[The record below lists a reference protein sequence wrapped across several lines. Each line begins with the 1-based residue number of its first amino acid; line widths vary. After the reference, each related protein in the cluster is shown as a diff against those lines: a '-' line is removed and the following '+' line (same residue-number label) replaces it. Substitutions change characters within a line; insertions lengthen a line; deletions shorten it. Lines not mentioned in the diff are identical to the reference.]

1 MSQFYALMSD
11 NTVKYISL
19 KEEIVDDVKNI
30 FINGGNKLKP
40 EGLEEDEFDGNIVSR
55 NGENIVYVNYIL
67 PDDFQ
72 RIPDNQ
78 ADISEYNINRDM
90 PKGIFYYDDG
100 KFYFQAFNK
109 KNLLQ
114 RKMVLQICGDN
125 AYSKMNNSAFI
136 VEDKVHAIYENGK
149 LYFQSYTLA
158 NQIFSLIDFVTEATN
173 GEIDSFGNIAGI
185 SVDAN
190 VVKDIANVKTRRLV
204 KLLSST
210 NNIATFIGKN
220 AKTRTSLLKQYG
232 IKAQINV
239 NNELE
244 LPTDNVAD
252 LNRALEFLNE
262 DIFTGVITN
271 SLYRS
276 NSKKKDDA

>member
-78 ADISEYNINRDM
+78 ADMSDYDINRDI
-90 PKGIFYYDDG
+90 PKSIFYYDDG

-109 KNLLQ
+109 KNMLQ

-136 VEDKVHAIYENGK
+136 VDDKVHAIYENGK

-173 GEIDSFGNIAGI
+173 GEIDSFGNITGI
-185 SVDAN
+185 SVNAN

-232 IKAQINV
+232 IKAQINA
-239 NNELE
+239 NNELV

-262 DIFTGVITN
+262 DIFKGVITN

>member
-90 PKGIFYYDDG
+90 PKSIFYYDDG

-244 LPTDNVAD
+244 LPTNNVAD

-262 DIFTGVITN
+262 DIFKGVITN

>member
-78 ADISEYNINRDM
+78 ADMSDYDINRDI
-90 PKGIFYYDDG
+90 PKSIFYYDDG

-109 KNLLQ
+109 KNMLQ

-136 VEDKVHAIYENGK
+136 VDDKVHAIYENGK

-173 GEIDSFGNIAGI
+173 GEIDSFGNITGV
-185 SVDAN
+185 SVNAN
-190 VVKDIANVKTRRLV
+190 VVKDLANVKTRRLV
-204 KLLSST
+204 KLLLST

-232 IKAQINV
+232 IKAQINA

-244 LPTDNVAD
+244 LPTNNVAD

-262 DIFTGVITN
+262 DIFKGVITN

>member
-90 PKGIFYYDDG
+90 PKSIFYYDDG

-136 VEDKVHAIYENGK
+136 VDDKVHAIYENGK

-232 IKAQINV
+232 IKAQINA

-244 LPTDNVAD
+244 LPTNNVAD

-262 DIFTGVITN
+262 DIFKGVITN

>member
-78 ADISEYNINRDM
+78 ADMSDYDINRDI
-90 PKGIFYYDDG
+90 PKSIFYYDDG

-109 KNLLQ
+109 KNMLQ

-136 VEDKVHAIYENGK
+136 VDDKVHAIYENGK

-173 GEIDSFGNIAGI
+173 GEIDSFGNITGI
-185 SVDAN
+185 SVNAN

-210 NNIATFIGKN
+210 NNIATFIGKS

-232 IKAQINV
+232 IKAQINA

-262 DIFTGVITN
+262 DIFKGVITN

-276 NSKKKDDA
+276 NSKKKDDT

>member
-78 ADISEYNINRDM
+78 ADISEYNINGDT
-90 PKGIFYYDDG
+90 PKSIFYYDDG

-109 KNLLQ
+109 KNMLQ

-136 VEDKVHAIYENGK
+136 VDDKVHAIYENGK

-210 NNIATFIGKN
+210 NNIATFIGKS

-232 IKAQINV
+232 IKAQINA

-244 LPTDNVAD
+244 LPTNNVAD

-262 DIFTGVITN
+262 DIFKGVITN

>member
-78 ADISEYNINRDM
+78 ADMSDYDINRDI
-90 PKGIFYYDDG
+90 PKSIFYYDDG

-109 KNLLQ
+109 KNMLQ

-136 VEDKVHAIYENGK
+136 VDDKVHAIYENGK

-244 LPTDNVAD
+244 LPTNNVAD

-262 DIFTGVITN
+262 DIFKGVITN

>member
-78 ADISEYNINRDM
+78 ADMSDYDINRDI
-90 PKGIFYYDDG
+90 PKSIFYYDDG

-109 KNLLQ
+109 KNMLQ

-136 VEDKVHAIYENGK
+136 VDDKVHAIYENGK

-173 GEIDSFGNIAGI
+173 GEIDSFGNITGI
-185 SVDAN
+185 SVNAN

-232 IKAQINV
+232 IKAQINA

-244 LPTDNVAD
+244 LPTNNVAD

-262 DIFTGVITN
+262 DIFKGVITN

>member
-90 PKGIFYYDDG
+90 PKSIFYYDDG

-136 VEDKVHAIYENGK
+136 VDDKVHAIYENGK

-262 DIFTGVITN
+262 DIFKGVITN

>member
-78 ADISEYNINRDM
+78 ADMSDYDINRDI
-90 PKGIFYYDDG
+90 PKSIFYYDDG

-109 KNLLQ
+109 KNMLQ
-114 RKMVLQICGDN
+114 RKMVLQICRDN

-136 VEDKVHAIYENGK
+136 VDDKVHAIYENGK

-173 GEIDSFGNIAGI
+173 GEIDSFGNITGI
-185 SVDAN
+185 SVNAN

-244 LPTDNVAD
+244 LPTNNVAD

-262 DIFTGVITN
+262 DIFKGVITN

>member
-90 PKGIFYYDDG
+90 PKSIFYYDDG

-109 KNLLQ
+109 KNMLQ

-136 VEDKVHAIYENGK
+136 VDDKVHAIYENGK

-244 LPTDNVAD
+244 LPTNNVAD

-262 DIFTGVITN
+262 DIFKGVITN

>member
-78 ADISEYNINRDM
+78 ADMSDYDINRDI
-90 PKGIFYYDDG
+90 PKSIFYYDDG

-109 KNLLQ
+109 KNMLQ
-114 RKMVLQICGDN
+114 RKMVLQICRDN

-136 VEDKVHAIYENGK
+136 VDDKVHAIYENGK

-232 IKAQINV
+232 IKAQINA

-262 DIFTGVITN
+262 DIFKGVITN

>member
-78 ADISEYNINRDM
+78 ADMSDYDINRDI
-90 PKGIFYYDDG
+90 PKSIFYYDDG

-109 KNLLQ
+109 KNMLQ

-136 VEDKVHAIYENGK
+136 VDDKVHAIYENGK

-173 GEIDSFGNIAGI
+173 GEIDSFGNITGI
-185 SVDAN
+185 SVNAN

-220 AKTRTSLLKQYG
+220 AKTRTSLLRQYG
-232 IKAQINV
+232 IKAQINA

-262 DIFTGVITN
+262 DIFKGVITN

>member
-78 ADISEYNINRDM
+78 ADMSDYDINRDI
-90 PKGIFYYDDG
+90 PKSIFYYDDG

-109 KNLLQ
+109 KNMLQ

-136 VEDKVHAIYENGK
+136 VDDKVHAIYENGK

-173 GEIDSFGNIAGI
+173 GEIDSFGNITGI
-185 SVDAN
+185 SVNAN

-232 IKAQINV
+232 IKAQINA

-262 DIFTGVITN
+262 DIFKGVITN

>member
-78 ADISEYNINRDM
+78 ADMSDYNINGDM
-90 PKGIFYYDDG
+90 PKSIFYYDDG

-109 KNLLQ
+109 KNMLQ
-114 RKMVLQICGDN
+114 RKMVLQICRDN

-136 VEDKVHAIYENGK
+136 VDDKVHAIYENGK

-173 GEIDSFGNIAGI
+173 GEIDSFGNITGI
-185 SVDAN
+185 SVNAN

-232 IKAQINV
+232 IKAQINA

-262 DIFTGVITN
+262 DIFKGVITN

>member
-78 ADISEYNINRDM
+78 ADMSDYDINRDI
-90 PKGIFYYDDG
+90 PKSIFYYDDG

-109 KNLLQ
+109 KNMLQ

-136 VEDKVHAIYENGK
+136 VDDKVHAIYENVK

-244 LPTDNVAD
+244 LPTNNVAD

-262 DIFTGVITN
+262 DIFKGVITN

>member
-78 ADISEYNINRDM
+78 ADMSDYNINGDT
-90 PKGIFYYDDG
+90 PKSIFYYDDG

-109 KNLLQ
+109 KNMLQ

-136 VEDKVHAIYENGK
+136 VDDKVHAIYENGK

-173 GEIDSFGNIAGI
+173 GEIDSFGNITGI
-185 SVDAN
+185 SVNAN

-232 IKAQINV
+232 IKAQINA

-262 DIFTGVITN
+262 DIFKGVITN

>member
-90 PKGIFYYDDG
+90 PKSIFYYDDG

-210 NNIATFIGKN
+210 NNIATFIGKS

-232 IKAQINV
+232 IKAQINA
-239 NNELE
+239 NN
-244 LPTDNVAD
+244 
-252 LNRALEFLNE
+252 
-262 DIFTGVITN
+262 
-271 SLYRS
+271 
-276 NSKKKDDA
+276 

>member
-78 ADISEYNINRDM
+78 ADMSDYDINRDI
-90 PKGIFYYDDG
+90 PKSIFYYDDG

-109 KNLLQ
+109 KNMLQ

-136 VEDKVHAIYENGK
+136 VDDKVHAIYENGK

-173 GEIDSFGNIAGI
+173 GEIDSFGNITGI
-185 SVDAN
+185 SVNAN

-220 AKTRTSLLKQYG
+220 AKTRTGLLKQYG
-232 IKAQINV
+232 IKAQINA

-262 DIFTGVITN
+262 DIFKGVITN

>member
-72 RIPDNQ
+72 RILDNQ
-78 ADISEYNINRDM
+78 ADMSDYDINRDI
-90 PKGIFYYDDG
+90 PKSIFYYDDG

-109 KNLLQ
+109 KNMLQ

-136 VEDKVHAIYENGK
+136 VDDKVHAIYENGK

-244 LPTDNVAD
+244 LPTNNVAD

-262 DIFTGVITN
+262 DIFKGVITN